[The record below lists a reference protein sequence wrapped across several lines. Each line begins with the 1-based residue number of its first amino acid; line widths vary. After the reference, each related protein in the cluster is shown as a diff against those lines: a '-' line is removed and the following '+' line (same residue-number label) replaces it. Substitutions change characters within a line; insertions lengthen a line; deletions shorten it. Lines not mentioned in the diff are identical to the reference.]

1 MNKQQYKALFE
12 KIYIGTSMNFF
23 HEVFNKKGKPD
34 DALTTSEVFS
44 MEVIYSLGR
53 PTVNQF
59 ARYLHLTSP
68 NAAYKV
74 NHLVQKG
81 YLTKTQSQTDK
92 RVYYLEATE
101 KYYSYYA
108 INHSYVD
115 RIFDFLAERLSDE
128 EWVVFKRILDILD
141 QEQTRFIERQDAAAR
156 KDHQN

>member
-81 YLTKTQSQTDK
+81 YLTKTQS
-92 RVYYLEATE
+92 
-101 KYYSYYA
+101 
-108 INHSYVD
+108 
-115 RIFDFLAERLSDE
+115 
-128 EWVVFKRILDILD
+128 
-141 QEQTRFIERQDAAAR
+141 
-156 KDHQN
+156 